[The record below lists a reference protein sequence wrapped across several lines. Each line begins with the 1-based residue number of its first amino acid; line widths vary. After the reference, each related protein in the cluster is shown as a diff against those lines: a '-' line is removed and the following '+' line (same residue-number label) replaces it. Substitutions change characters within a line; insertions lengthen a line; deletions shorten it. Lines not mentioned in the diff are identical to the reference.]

1 MQVSSFNS
9 LNEIFFLQCE
19 KYQKEDHL
27 FFNNLNLK
35 KFQTYTWLDTS
46 KNVLKLAKFLN
57 EKNITKGDRVLLV
70 SENRPEWLIAD
81 LAILL
86 NSAITVPNYTTY
98 TVNDFAFTINDCKPS
113 GLIVSSPLLLKNILL
128 AAKKINY
135 NFNFII
141 LLNQTNEV
149 VADNV
154 INFSTV
160 IEKKIDIEETK
171 IFFKKISKSLTRK
184 DPACIIYTSG
194 TQGTPK
200 GVVLSHGG
208 ILKNCEG
215 ALEFLYFIK
224 EQQNTFLTWL
234 PLSHSYEHTVQFV
247 QLSLGAKIFYSE
259 SLDKLLTNLKI
270 AKPTIMT
277 AVPRFY
283 TNLVNKIKINLQN
296 QSSLKK
302 IIFNKTLELGEKKVL
317 FKEMS
322 FFEKLIN
329 FILDIIVR
337 KKIKNQFGGKIK
349 AFISGGGP
357 LDYNVGIFLNSL
369 GLPTLQGYG
378 LTEASPV
385 VSCNSIDKIK
395 IETVGKIFKDVEVK
409 IANDG
414 EILVKGENVMLG
426 YWNNKNETEKILRDN
441 WLYTGDIGEIDQEG
455 YLKITD
461 RKKDIIVNAGGDN
474 IAPSKI
480 ENLLANYPEIIQS
493 YIYGDKKNYLV
504 ALIVVGKELEDR
516 KNKIQFIIDKVN
528 NDLSIIEKIK
538 KFIIIDDPFTI
549 ENEMLTPTMKIR
561 RHQVKKAFGDQ
572 LEKLYF

>member
-1 MQVSSFNS
+1 MKISNFKN
-9 LNEIFFLQCE
+9 LNEISYFQF
-19 KYQKEDHL
+19 QKFNKEEHL
-27 FFNNLNLK
+27 YFNNPNLK
-35 KFQTYTWLDTS
+35 KLEIYTWSETRS
-46 KNVLKLAKFLN
+46 YSLKLAKYLN
-57 EKNITKGDRVLLV
+57 EKNVNKGDRVLIV
-70 SENRPEWLIAD
+70 SENRPEWLIVD
-81 LAILL
+81 LAILF
-86 NSAITVPNYTTY
+86 NGAIAVPNYTTY
-98 TVNDFAFTINDCKPS
+98 TINDFAFTINDCKPV
-113 GLIVSSPLLLKNILL
+113 GLIVSNDQLLNTVLE
-128 AAKKINY
+128 ACKKINY
-135 NFNFII
+135 KFNFII
-141 LLNQTNEV
+141 YLNQNKFEV
-149 VADNV
+149 AQNI
-154 INFSTV
+154 INFSD
-160 IEKKIDIEETK
+160 IKKNSIDEEVVLS
-171 IFFKKISKSLTRK
+171 FFKDKNKDLLRI

-200 GVVLSHGG
+200 GVILSHGG

-215 ALEFLYFIK
+215 ALEFLDFIK
-224 EQQNTFLTWL
+224 NSRSTFLTWL

-247 QLSLGAKIFYSE
+247 QLTLGAKIFYSE
-259 SLDKLLTNLKI
+259 SLDKLMSNLKI

-296 QSSLKK
+296 QSHLKK
-302 IIFNKTLELGEKKVL
+302 IIFQKTLQLGEKKVL
-317 FKEMS
+317 GIQMS
-322 FFEKLIN
+322 FFEKIIN
-329 FILDIIVR
+329 FILDLIVR

-357 LDYNVGIFLNSL
+357 LDYNVGLFLNSL

-385 VSCNSIDKIK
+385 VSCNPINKIK
-395 IETVGKIFKDVEVK
+395 IDTVGKIFKDVSVN
-409 IANDG
+409 IASDG
-414 EILVKGENVMLG
+414 EILVKGENLMLG
-426 YWNNKNETEKILRDN
+426 YWNNQIETEKIIKN
-441 WLYTGDIGEIDQEG
+441 GWLYTGDIGEIDNEG

-504 ALIVVGKELEDR
+504 ALIVVSKELEDR
-516 KNKIQFIIDKVN
+516 KNKIRIIIDKVN
-528 NDLSIIEKIK
+528 QELSIIEKIK

-549 ENEMLTPTMKIR
+549 ENQMLTPTMKIR
-561 RHQVKKAFGDQ
+561 RHQIKKVFGEQ

>member
-1 MQVSSFNS
+1 MQISSFNS

-19 KYQKEDHL
+19 KYKKEDHL

-35 KFQTYTWLDTS
+35 KFQTYTWSDT
-46 KNVLKLAKFLN
+46 KNNVLKFAKFLN
-57 EKNITKGDRVLLV
+57 KKNIKKGDRILLV

-98 TVNDFAFTINDCKPS
+98 TVNDFAFTINDCQPS
-113 GLIVSSPLLLKNILL
+113 GLIISSSQLLKTILL
-128 AAKKINY
+128 AAKKISY

-141 LLNQTNEV
+141 LLNKKNEV
-149 VADNV
+149 VADNT
-154 INFSTV
+154 INFSD
-160 IEKKIDIEETK
+160 ILEKEIDVEETK
-171 IFFKKISKSLTRK
+171 IFFKEINKNLIRK

-224 EQQNTFLTWL
+224 GEPNTFLTWL

-247 QLSLGAKIFYSE
+247 QLSIGAEIFYSE
-259 SLDKLLTNLKI
+259 SLDKLLNNLKV

-296 QSSLKK
+296 QSSFKK
-302 IIFNKTLELGEKKVL
+302 MIFNKTLELGQKKL
-317 FKEMS
+317 LQKKMS
-322 FFEKLIN
+322 FFEKFIN

-337 KKIKNQFGGKIK
+337 KKIKKQFGGKIR

-395 IETVGKIFKDVEVK
+395 VDTVGKIFKDVEVK
-409 IANDG
+409 IASDG
-414 EILVKGENVMLG
+414 EILVKGENIMLG
-426 YWNNKNETEKILRDN
+426 YWNNKNETEKILKND
-441 WLYTGDIGEIDQEG
+441 WLYTGDIGEIDQDG

-504 ALIVVGKELEDR
+504 GLIVVAKDLEDR
-516 KNKIQFIIDKVN
+516 KNKLQYIIDKVN
-528 NDLSIIEKIK
+528 DELSIIEKIK
-538 KFIIIDDPFTI
+538 KFIIIDVPFSI

-561 RHQVKKAFGDQ
+561 RHQIKKIYGDQ
-572 LEKLYF
+572 LERLYF

>member
-1 MQVSSFNS
+1 MKISNFKN
-9 LNEIFFLQCE
+9 LNEISYFQFE
-19 KYQKEDHL
+19 KFNKEEHL
-27 FFNNLNLK
+27 YFNNPNLK
-35 KFQTYTWLDTS
+35 KFEIYTWSETRS
-46 KNVLKLAKFLN
+46 YTLKLAKYLS
-57 EKNITKGDRVLLV
+57 EKNVKKGDRVLIV

-81 LAILL
+81 LAILF
-86 NSAITVPNYTTY
+86 NSAIAVPNYTTY
-98 TVNDFAFTINDCKPS
+98 TINDFAFTINDCKPV
-113 GLIVSSPLLLKNILL
+113 GLIVSNDQLLNKILE
-128 AAKKINY
+128 ACKKINY
-135 NFNFII
+135 KFNFII
-141 LLNQTNEV
+141 YLNENKLEEAQNI
-149 VADNV
+149 
-154 INFSTV
+154 INFSD
-160 IEKKIDIEETK
+160 IKKKEINEELALS
-171 IFFKKISKSLTRK
+171 FFKEKNKDLLRV

-200 GVVLSHGG
+200 GVILSHGG

-215 ALEFLYFIK
+215 ALEFLDFIK
-224 EQQNTFLTWL
+224 NSRSTFLTWL

-247 QLSLGAKIFYSE
+247 QLTLGAKIFYSE
-259 SLDKLLTNLKI
+259 SLDKLMNNLKI

-296 QSSLKK
+296 QSNLKK
-302 IIFNKTLELGEKKVL
+302 IIFQKTLQLGEKKVL
-317 FKEMS
+317 GVQMS
-322 FFEKLIN
+322 FFEKIVN
-329 FILDIIVR
+329 FILDLIVR

-357 LDYNVGIFLNSL
+357 LDYNVGLFLNSL

-385 VSCNSIDKIK
+385 VSCNPINKIK
-395 IETVGKIFKDVEVK
+395 IDTVGKIFKDVSVN
-409 IANDG
+409 IASDG
-414 EILVKGENVMLG
+414 EILVKGENLMLG
-426 YWNNKNETEKILRDN
+426 YWNNKTETEKIIKN
-441 WLYTGDIGEIDQEG
+441 GWLYTGDIGEIDNEG

-504 ALIVVGKELEDR
+504 ALIVVSKELEDR
-516 KNKIQFIIDKVN
+516 KNKIKVAIDKVN
-528 NDLSIIEKIK
+528 QELSIIEKIK

-549 ENEMLTPTMKIR
+549 ENQMLTPTMKIR
-561 RHQVKKAFGDQ
+561 RHQIKKVFGEQ

>member
-1 MQVSSFNS
+1 M
-9 LNEIFFLQCE
+9 I
-19 KYQKEDHL
+19 
-27 FFNNLNLK
+27 
-35 KFQTYTWLDTS
+35 
-46 KNVLKLAKFLN
+46 
-57 EKNITKGDRVLLV
+57 
-70 SENRPEWLIAD
+70 
-81 LAILL
+81 
-86 NSAITVPNYTTY
+86 
-98 TVNDFAFTINDCKPS
+98 
-113 GLIVSSPLLLKNILL
+113 
-128 AAKKINY
+128 
-135 NFNFII
+135 
-141 LLNQTNEV
+141 
-149 VADNV
+149 
-154 INFSTV
+154 
-160 IEKKIDIEETK
+160 
-171 IFFKKISKSLTRK
+171 
-184 DPACIIYTSG
+184 
-194 TQGTPK
+194 
-200 GVVLSHGG
+200 LSHGG

-215 ALEFLYFIK
+215 ALEFLDFIK
-224 EQQNTFLTWL
+224 NSRSTFLTWL

-247 QLSLGAKIFYSE
+247 QLTLGAKIFYSE
-259 SLDKLLTNLKI
+259 SLDKLMNNLKI

-296 QSSLKK
+296 QSNLKK
-302 IIFNKTLELGEKKVL
+302 IIFQKTLQLGEKKVL
-317 FKEMS
+317 GVQMS
-322 FFEKLIN
+322 FFEKIVN
-329 FILDIIVR
+329 FILDLIVR

-357 LDYNVGIFLNSL
+357 LDYNVGLFLNSL

-385 VSCNSIDKIK
+385 VSCNPINKIK
-395 IETVGKIFKDVEVK
+395 IDTVGKIFKDVSVN
-409 IANDG
+409 IASDG
-414 EILVKGENVMLG
+414 EILVKGENLMLG
-426 YWNNKNETEKILRDN
+426 YWNNKTETEKIIKN
-441 WLYTGDIGEIDQEG
+441 GWLYTGDIGEIDNEG

>member
-35 KFQTYTWLDTS
+35 KFQTYSWLDTS
-46 KNVLKLAKFLN
+46 NNVLKLAKFLN

-98 TVNDFAFTINDCKPS
+98 TVNDFAFTINDCKPL

-149 VADNV
+149 LADNV

-171 IFFKKISKSLTRK
+171 IFFKDINKNLTRK

-302 IIFNKTLELGEKKVL
+302 IIFSKTLELGEKKVL

-322 FFEKLIN
+322 FFEKFIN

-409 IANDG
+409 IDKDG